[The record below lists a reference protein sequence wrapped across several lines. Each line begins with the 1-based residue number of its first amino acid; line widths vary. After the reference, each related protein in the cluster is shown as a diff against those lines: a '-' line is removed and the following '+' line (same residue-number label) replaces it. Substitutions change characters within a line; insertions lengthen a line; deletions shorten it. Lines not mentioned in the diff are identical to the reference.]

1 MTAPLSQNK
10 PSALHISEAEWRL
23 MRLVWTRPGITSRQL
38 IDILSTSSD
47 WKVGTIKSLLSRLIQ
62 KGYLDK
68 SEGISPYH
76 FYATIS
82 QEEATLLRLQAAL
95 DPVCRKDRAHFL
107 ARLLASTPLS
117 QADCQAI
124 ITQLEEQA
132 KTAPETI
139 PCQCPPGACQC
150 HHSTRHGKA

>member
-1 MTAPLSQNK
+1 MTANLSQNK
-10 PSALHISEAEWRL
+10 SDMYHISEAEWRL
-23 MRLVWTRPGITSRQL
+23 MRLVWTMPGITSRQL
-38 IDILSTSSD
+38 IDTLSASSD

-68 SEGISPYH
+68 AEGISPYQ

-124 ITQLEEQA
+124 ITQLEKQA

-150 HHSTRHGKA
+150 HHSKSHPKA